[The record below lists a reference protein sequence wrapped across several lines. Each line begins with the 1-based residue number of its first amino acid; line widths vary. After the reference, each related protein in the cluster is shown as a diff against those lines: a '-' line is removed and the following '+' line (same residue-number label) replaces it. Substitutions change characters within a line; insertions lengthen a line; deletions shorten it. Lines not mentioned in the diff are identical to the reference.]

1 MIEERPENEGQPG
14 SAGVPDPDETVDR
27 EEDLAAAEAAAIGG
41 RAGDEEQD
49 PAWRPVEE
57 AGGGEAEGFEQA
69 EADLEEHAQHG
80 DDFHYP
86 IGDAFTA
93 EEESDRASASYG
105 DADRREPP
113 EADLREDDVEDTRE
127 PDRPA

>member
-1 MIEERPENEGQPG
+1 MSEERPENEGRPG
-14 SAGVPDPDETVDR
+14 GAGVPDSDETVDR

-41 RAGDEEQD
+41 RAGDEDQD
-49 PAWRPVEE
+49 PARRAVEE

-80 DDFHYP
+80 DDFRHP

-93 EEESDRASASYG
+93 EQESDRASAVYG
-105 DADRREPP
+105 DPDRRDPP
-113 EADLREDDVEDTRE
+113 KPDLRENDVED
-127 PDRPA
+127 ASS